1 MRATDTPDT
10 EREAWRPRQV
20 TVALGGDGETED
32 GQARQRWR
40 EADAERRESPRPAA
54 KRGSDLWSGECGEAK
69 SARRQRRN
77 KFI

>member
-40 EADAERRESPRPAA
+40 ERRMRRGGRAPGPQRREAPIKIIA
-54 KRGSDLWSGECGEAK
+54 LH
-69 SARRQRRN
+69 
-77 KFI
+77 